1 MSWRIA
7 FLFAAAL
14 PGAALALAA
23 KPMVLGEG
31 ALLLGI
37 LFAFA
42 GPFVLTLMTLRAN
55 RTEDHEGSVGPASGT
70 RRP

>member
-1 MSWRIA
+1 MSWRIV
-7 FLFAAAL
+7 FLFTAAL
-14 PGAALALAA
+14 PGAALALVA

-37 LFAFA
+37 LLAFA
-42 GPFVLTLMTLRAN
+42 GPFVLTLMTLPAN
-55 RTEDHEGSVGPASGT
+55 RTEDDEGSVGPASGR